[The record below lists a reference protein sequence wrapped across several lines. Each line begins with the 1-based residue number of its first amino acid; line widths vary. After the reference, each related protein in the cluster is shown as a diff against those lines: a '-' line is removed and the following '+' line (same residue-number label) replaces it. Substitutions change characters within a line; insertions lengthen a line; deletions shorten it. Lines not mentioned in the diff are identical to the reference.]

1 MYDLIQAL
9 SDHDLPTLR
18 IIGEWYELD
27 LTGLQKPAC
36 VKALSESLSQIDM
49 PEEITYLPPEES
61 SAFMAVIEAGGRVP
75 VGAFERNHGTV
86 RQMGPGRM
94 EREEPWLDP
103 VSPAEALW
111 YRGFLYR
118 AFDDDEESSF
128 NEFYYLPNELH
139 GQFSIGA
146 LNANGEQIES
156 EILLN
161 PIPAPEAFEPSP
173 NNVVDDLTA
182 LFASAQLEPLVE
194 DNLSRI
200 SHLLLNRDLDRLS
213 LLYTLSWEMKLL
225 RPTNQGARPTRGVVA
240 WLRQNRERQWRELV
254 DHWSR
259 TSWSELY
266 HTPGIECEG
275 GSWEHDPILA
285 RTALFGFLPRD
296 QMWYRLADLV
306 NIIKENQPDFQR
318 PGGNYDT
325 WYIRDK
331 RNNEYLAGFRSWDFV
346 EGRQLTYTFHGP
358 LSWLGLVDLA
368 QEGMADDLCFRLTPE
383 AIAWLNNEPVSEE
396 SISMPIVV
404 RDDATLLVPA
414 NALSYHRFQVARI
427 AEAETPVPG
436 KPFAYR
442 LTPSSLEQSQK
453 QGIEPPRVLRFLEEA
468 SGRPLPAS
476 TRRAIERWAEKGT
489 EARLEN
495 VVILRVRDREILDK
509 LRANPKTQPF
519 IAETL
524 GDLAVAIREGEQD
537 RLRSVAAQLGLLLE

>member
-1 MYDLIQAL
+1 
-9 SDHDLPTLR
+9 
-18 IIGEWYELD
+18 
-27 LTGLQKPAC
+27 
-36 VKALSESLSQIDM
+36 
-49 PEEITYLPPEES
+49 
-61 SAFMAVIEAGGRVP
+61 
-75 VGAFERNHGTV
+75 
-86 RQMGPGRM
+86 
-94 EREEPWLDP
+94 
-103 VSPAEALW
+103 
-111 YRGFLYR
+111 
-118 AFDDDEESSF
+118 
-128 NEFYYLPNELH
+128 
-139 GQFSIGA
+139 
-146 LNANGEQIES
+146 
-156 EILLN
+156 
-161 PIPAPEAFEPSP
+161 
-173 NNVVDDLTA
+173 
-182 LFASAQLEPLVE
+182 
-194 DNLSRI
+194 
-200 SHLLLNRDLDRLS
+200 
-213 LLYTLSWEMKLL
+213 
-225 RPTNQGARPTRGVVA
+225 
-240 WLRQNRERQWRELV
+240 
-254 DHWSR
+254 
-259 TSWSELY
+259 
-266 HTPGIECEG
+266 
-275 GSWEHDPILA
+275 
-285 RTALFGFLPRD
+285 
-296 QMWYRLADLV
+296 V